1 MYHPTTNR
9 ASTEKKIDHMIYRF
23 SALIAAASLALSPA
37 ALAQGRLANDAP
49 IYDRSNANHPVV
61 APKGMVVSQEALAS
75 KVGADVLA
83 EGGNAVDAA
92 VAVGFAL
99 AVTLPRAGNLGGG
112 GFMMVHMAGSGE
124 TTAFDYREMAPGA
137 ATRDMFLG
145 PDGEVDKMKARFSHL
160 SAGVPGT
167 VAGLLDAHKKY
178 GTMPVERL
186 LAPAVA
192 LAEDGFAVSYDLAQA
207 LKRAKR
213 RMSAS
218 PAALK
223 IFFKPDGSFYEAGEI
238 LKQTDL
244 AWSLRQIQK
253 KGKRGFYRGD
263 LAKRLEADMKANG
276 GLITRKDLKNYRS
289 VERKPVSGMFKGYE
303 VTAMPPPSSGGVH
316 VIQMLNILAKDDLKA
331 MGQGSADSMHLL
343 AETMKYAYADR
354 SVYLGDPDFYD
365 VPVDSLTDLKYAA
378 AIRARIDM
386 DKATPASQIKPAEKL
401 PYESPDTTHYS
412 VADKFG
418 NMVSNT
424 YTLNFSYGSGRV
436 AEGTGILL
444 NNEMDDFSSKAGVPN
459 AFGLLGGDANAIA
472 AGKRPLSSMTPV
484 IVLKDGKAVLATGSP
499 GGSTI
504 ITVVLQ
510 TLLNRLAHDLNIAEA
525 TARPRIHHQWFPD
538 VLRVEPH
545 TSPDTRRLLE
555 AKGHKVTTGW
565 VLGATETIEVRDGI
579 FYGAADI
586 RRPAALAAGVY

>member
-1 MYHPTTNR
+1 M
-9 ASTEKKIDHMIYRF
+9 MYRF
-23 SALIAAASLALSPA
+23 SALIAIASLAVTQPT
-37 ALAQGRLANDAP
+37 LAQGRPTSDAP
-49 IYDRSNANHPVV
+49 IYDRSSANHPVV

-112 GFMMVHMAGSGE
+112 GFMMVHMAKTGE
-124 TTAFDYREMAPGA
+124 TVAFDYREMAPRA

-167 VAGLLDAHKKY
+167 VAGMLDAHKKY
-178 GTMPVERL
+178 GSLPVERL
-186 LAPAVA
+186 LAPAIA
-192 LAEDGFAVSYDLAQA
+192 LAEDGFAVSYDLSQA

-213 RMSAS
+213 RMAAN
-218 PAALK
+218 PAALA
-223 IFFKPDGSFYEAGEI
+223 IFFKPDGSFYEPGEI

-244 AWSLRQIQK
+244 AWTLK
-253 KGKRGFYRGD
+253 KISKSGKRGFYSGD
-263 LAKRLEADMKANG
+263 VAKRIEADMKANG
-276 GLITRKDLKNYRS
+276 GLITRKDLKGYKV
-289 VERKPVSGMFKGYE
+289 VERKPVSGNFKGYQ

-316 VIQMLNILAKDDLKA
+316 VIQMLNILANDDLKA
-331 MGQGSADSMHLL
+331 MGQGSADVLHLM

-354 SVYLGDPDFYD
+354 SKYLGDPDYYD
-365 VPVDSLTDLKYAA
+365 VPVKDLLDLKYAS
-378 AIRARIDM
+378 AIRSRIDM
-386 DKATPASQIKPAEKL
+386 DKATPASTIRPAEKL

-436 AEGTGILL
+436 AAGTGVLL
-444 NNEMDDFSSKAGVPN
+444 NNEMDDFSSKPGVPN
-459 AFGLLGGDANAIA
+459 AFGLLGGDANAIE

-484 IVLKDGKAVLATGSP
+484 IVLKDGKAILATGSP

-510 TLLNRLAHDLNIAEA
+510 TLLNRLAYDLNIAEA
-525 TARPRIHHQWFPD
+525 TARPRIHHQWYPD

-565 VLGATETIEVRDGI
+565 VLGATETIEARDGV

-586 RRPAALAAGVY
+586 RRPAALAAGVH

>member
-1 MYHPTTNR
+1 
-9 ASTEKKIDHMIYRF
+9 MILRLQ
-23 SALIAAASLALSPA
+23 ALIAAASLAVSPA
-37 ALAQGRLANDAP
+37 ALAQFGAPSDTP
-49 IYDRSNANHPVV
+49 IYDRSSANNAV
-61 APKGMVVSQEALAS
+61 AAPNGMVVSQEAIAS

-83 EGGNAVDAA
+83 KGGNAVDAA

-112 GFMMVHMAGSGE
+112 GFMLVHMQETGE
-124 TTAFDYREMAPGA
+124 TVAFDYREMAPAG

-145 PDGEVDKMKARFSHL
+145 ADGKVDKVKARFTHL

-167 VAGLLDAHKKY
+167 VAGMLDAHKKY
-178 GTMPVERL
+178 GTMPLKDL
-186 LAPAVA
+186 LQSAIN
-192 LAEDGFAVSYDLAQA
+192 LAQDGFVVSYDLAQA
-207 LKRAKR
+207 LQRAKR

-223 IFFKPDGSFYEAGEI
+223 IFFKPDGSFYEAGEV
-238 LKQTDL
+238 LKQPDL

-253 KGKRGFYRGD
+253 SGKKGFYRGE
-263 LAKRLEADMKANG
+263 LAKRIEADMKANG
-276 GLITRKDLKNYRS
+276 GLITRKDLKNYKA
-289 VERKPVSGMFKGYE
+289 VERKPVKGMFKGYE
-303 VTAMPPPSSGGVH
+303 ITAMPPPSSGGVH
-316 VIQMLNILAKDDLKA
+316 ILQMLNILSNDDLKA
-331 MGQGSADSMHLL
+331 MGQGSASSLHLL

-354 SVYLGDPDFYD
+354 SKYLGDPDFYD
-365 VPVDSLTDLKYAA
+365 VPIESLLDLKYAA
-378 AIRARIDM
+378 SIRAKIDM
-386 DKATPASQIKPAEKL
+386 DTATPASAIRPADKL

-436 AEGTGILL
+436 AAGTGIIL

-472 AGKRPLSSMTPV
+472 PRKRPLSSMTPV
-484 IVLKDGKAVLATGSP
+484 IVLKDGKAVMATGSP

-510 TLLNRLAHDLNIAEA
+510 TLLNRIAYDLNIAEA
-525 TARPRIHHQWFPD
+525 TARPRIHHQWYPD

-555 AKGHKVTTGW
+555 SKGHKVTSGW
-565 VLGATETIEVRDGI
+565 VLGATQTIEVRNGV

-586 RRPAALAAGVY
+586 RRPAALAAGVP